1 MDNMAIGTGNF
12 IVIMWAAV
20 PPETNV
26 IAVTI
31 EAHVVLHQNIR
42 FFVRSKF
49 DDWWPFLSASDSRGV
64 LTARSMTGL
73 ALQLSVAKR
82 ATRISRNTVF
92 GFEDRQCLIVAV
104 AGDTGIGPLPAVR
117 YVVRSLSSGLRLTNR
132 GRQNANSDQDD
143 MSSKGLQV
151 HSNTIPCCQ
160 LNWNVSI
167 LCISFTSAVLP
178 GP

>member
-1 MDNMAIGTGNF
+1 MANMAIGTRNF
-12 IVIMWAAV
+12 IVIMRTAV

-31 EAHVVLHQNIR
+31 EAHVVLHQDIR

-49 DDWWPFLSASDSRGV
+49 DNWRPLLSTSNSAGV
-64 LTARSMTGL
+64 FAARSMTGL

-104 AGDTGIGPLPAVR
+104 AGDAGIGPLPAVR
-117 YVVRSLSSGLRLTNR
+117 YVVRCLSSGLRLTNR

-143 MSSKGLQV
+143 
-151 HSNTIPCCQ
+151 
-160 LNWNVSI
+160 VS
-167 LCISFTSAVLP
+167 
-178 GP
+178 G